1 MTVFAASPKY
11 DLEQSSTQLVVGGVE
26 HLTENDC
33 DAAVSELQSVHKWKD
48 FWAEMNLY
56 LCSF

>member
-33 DAAVSELQSVHKWKD
+33 DAASWELSRNELINQSGLR
-48 FWAEMNLY
+48 AM
-56 LCSF
+56 